1 MQPNKVQ
8 PKKVQPNKQPNK
20 QPDKVQPNKVKTM
33 VQNRVIL
40 RHLAKIDFFPR
51 ALGLSHGHGGY
62 LGHMEWSI
70 KVTGPLHLSRQVL
83 VFDH

>member
-1 MQPNKVQ
+1 MKMAKIRGELQEGHFLAIINCFTTPSNEG
-8 PKKVQPNKQPNK
+8 
-20 QPDKVQPNKVKTM
+20 TM

-40 RHLAKIDFFPR
+40 RHLAKIDFSPS
-51 ALGLSHGHGGY
+51 ALGLSHGLGWY

-70 KVTGPLHLSRQVL
+70 KVTGTLHLFRQVL

>member
-1 MQPNKVQ
+1 MQLRFLDATTHLYKRLCPSV
-8 PKKVQPNKQPNK
+8 PLSVRL
-20 QPDKVQPNKVKTM
+20 TM

-40 RHLAKIDFFPR
+40 RHLAKIDFSPS
-51 ALGLSHGHGGY
+51 ALGLSHGLGWY

-70 KVTGPLHLSRQVL
+70 KVTGTLHLFRQVL